1 MAALSAVCLSQR
13 GWDGTGRARLG
24 GASGGFPLLG
34 ALLDL
39 LGVLVGG
46 VLGRVLEALEVERAK
61 VLGGLDDALLEGH
74 LGLPAEELL
83 GLGDVRPPPPGVV
96 RGVFLEHGGRRRV
109 HHLLHLLGEL
119 HHGELARVS
128 DVDGAGVLAVHQRDQ
143 AGDQVGDVLE
153 RAPLVILVLTILYY
167 TAYWLSTVYFVTT
180 SKIYKRT
187 GLVFA
192 KVTSAKHTE
201 IDDMKVQ
208 QGFLEKVLFNTG
220 TIKFNTPGSAGFEII
235 LPRVGEPFNM
245 KKTLYE
251 AWNK

>member
-1 MAALSAVCLSQR
+1 MFYNLNKYL
-13 GWDGTGRARLG
+13 
-24 GASGGFPLLG
+24 ASSTEKIIYRFGISLRYIIISLTLWTAF
-34 ALLDL
+34 
-39 LGVLVGG
+39 
-46 VLGRVLEALEVERAK
+46 
-61 VLGGLDDALLEGH
+61 LGGLSY
-74 LGLPAEELL
+74 GLQQLN
-83 GLGDVRPPPPGVV
+83 
-96 RGVFLEHGGRRRV
+96 
-109 HHLLHLLGEL
+109 
-119 HHGELARVS
+119 
-128 DVDGAGVLAVHQRDQ
+128 
-143 AGDQVGDVLE
+143 VGDVLE

-187 GLVFA
+187 GLGFA